1 MKEEASTK
9 HRRATTK
16 KGNAKVIGSPSSA
29 GARADTAFGAFWTGG
44 QTLLTLIKYPDAGQ
58 IRLPPSD
65 ERRRPTSERKKKDE
79 RSSSR
84 EKREEEGRIVCD
96 GKIVYLSINTYS
108 ARTDCSR
115 KKTEQV
121 S

>member
-84 EKREEEGRIVCD
+84 EKREEGRIVCD
-96 GKIVYLSINTYS
+96 GKIPLHTYDTYS
-108 ARTDCSR
+108 ARKR
-115 KKTEQV
+115 LL
-121 S
+121 